1 MRMTK
6 EQRRAAAQPLSYEHN
21 SETIPDVRSKLPDH
35 LSHRGEI
42 LFPNGRMLV
51 QRPLPPRV
59 ATQPLISTL
68 KPPWATKIAYRTS
81 VPIFDIERTPPI
93 SPSKHRK
100 KRAAQWR
107 RWDQEIIPLL
117 IPHYSWVVWETKCWR
132 ELEKLGPP
140 VQDCDCIPRIQR
152 VTIMQF
158 SSVED
163 MDVPVCECRL
173 AAVTLVR
180 GGAFP
185 CAPLQPSLAVDLRV
199 LEFALK
205 LFLNGRAK
213 PYRVLHDAGD
223 CLEYHGNTLCRR
235 FSNALD
241 MVRAPAGPV
250 QKPITARRW
259 RKMRSVPPAPVVA
272 RDESP
277 DSSPHRRASPARS
290 STPVTPRPHRSP
302 SRSPSPARHI
312 WGQPREPTPGGLPP
326 TTPSRSEREPPEPP
340 RIRKRGRS
348 PRPDRPDPPFPDPPP
363 RACPSEY
370 LRSRCPL
377 CFGNSYHD
385 PLQLSVKPR
394 PAILRGRH
402 PCSHFV
408 PEADAKATDAYVNET
423 RGTFGPAEPRSKK
436 SKTKTTSAAEGDR
449 GRVRPPRPSS
459 PLARFL
465 DACKA
470 SFKAADE
477 KRVKASTDFFEDTGL
492 MALLCRHDRVLWL
505 VNMQTRGEQQYYVIV
520 LLETLFQHLP
530 QDITVGILYDIACTL
545 ERSCRKWGFLSRFM
559 HRIQFAV
566 SPYQLL
572 YHPRKRTAF
581 GLSDSEGCERFWHAI
596 SHLIAVLRI
605 SGKWQRLYVLDAQIE
620 HADELSLQR
629 LGDWLRQRSLHSR
642 KKRQEAESALAEC
655 RVRIS
660 VLREQWQLQVIA
672 QTNPFPFFSGRS
684 KNKGQQAINAILLLR
699 SAVKKQTDYVNRLRA
714 KFLGAAED
722 ADEEADYYQVEFDKA
737 DAARATAEKTLREKE
752 RALGV
757 GERRA
762 LGKMS
767 HLQYYNARMNARA
780 TKRRLRDRLRQR
792 KFKLDLVERSFRRLV
807 NEQKLYSHTEAAVK
821 RREKGIQNLA
831 FEYNKQ
837 CAKVAQLIR
846 DKNAPRGN
854 AGTTAHPRRVNY
866 GSWTSMMKFGKM
878 LASTTTKP
886 LSRPPT
892 TVVWIKAV
900 LQIDRSNEEDIRLK
914 KEQAALQIPHRTDT
928 NTSSCAM
935 TSYISTPSVGPN
947 ATQLA
952 RARLDTRRAAR
963 GEDRHYNADQ
973 AEFSDEEEEW
983 ESGGENE
990 VFSMLDTLA
999 TADAYR
1005 EEDWKA
1011 RTSRMT

>member
-1 MRMTK
+1 MSIENLGLEPSDTKASGHIHLQVTVPQPVISIACYPGVPLIQSRNRMRMTK

-59 ATQPLISTL
+59 GHVGFDSYTTADIDPETPVGNQDRLPDVGT
-68 KPPWATKIAYRTS
+68 
-81 VPIFDIERTPPI
+81 IFDIERTPPI

-117 IPHYSWVVWETKCWR
+117 IPHYSWVVWETKCLR

-152 VTIMQF
+152 VTIMRF

-173 AAVTLVR
+173 AAVTLIKPTVEHTPADDSVR
-180 GGAFP
+180 
-185 CAPLQPSLAVDLRV
+185 
-199 LEFALK
+199 
-205 LFLNGRAK
+205 
-213 PYRVLHDAGD
+213 
-223 CLEYHGNTLCRR
+223 
-235 FSNALD
+235 LD

-250 QKPITARRW
+250 QSPLPRGAE
-259 RKMRSVPPAPVVA
+259 KMRSVPPAPVVA

-277 DSSPHRRASPARS
+277 DSSPHRRASPARP
-290 STPVTPRPHRSP
+290 STPVTPRPPPLAQPKSQ
-302 SRSPSPARHI
+302 SRTPHLGSA
-312 WGQPREPTPGGLPP
+312 REPTPGGPATDDTIPLG
-326 TTPSRSEREPPEPP
+326 TVDLIVCLDACFTQKRKTSASDPSR
-340 RIRKRGRS
+340 
-348 PRPDRPDPPFPDPPP
+348 
-363 RACPSEY
+363 
-370 LRSRCPL
+370 
-377 CFGNSYHD
+377 
-385 PLQLSVKPR
+385 
-394 PAILRGRH
+394 RH

-436 SKTKTTSAAEGDR
+436 SKTKTTSAAEETEDGYDHLDLLL
-449 GRVRPPRPSS
+449 PRSV
-459 PLARFL
+459 L
-465 DACKA
+465 DACEA

-559 HRIQFAV
+559 HR
-566 SPYQLL
+566 SE
-572 YHPRKRTAF
+572 TAF

-629 LGDWLRQRSLHSR
+629 LGDWLRRRSLQQPE
-642 KKRQEAESALAEC
+642 KCQEAESALS
-655 RVRIS
+655 RRP
-660 VLREQWQLQVIA
+660 
-672 QTNPFPFFSGRS
+672 NPFP
-684 KNKGQQAINAILLLR
+684 
-699 SAVKKQTDYVNRLRA
+699 TDYVNRLRA

-722 ADEEADYYQVEFDKA
+722 ADEEADYHQVEFDKA
-737 DAARATAEKTLREKE
+737 DACPSYGPRRPY
-752 RALGV
+752 
-757 GERRA
+757 ERRA
-762 LGKMS
+762 CPTSNTIMLG
-767 HLQYYNARMNARA
+767 MNARA
-780 TKRRLRDRLRQR
+780 TKAAAARSAAPTQIRIRSRRA
-792 KFKLDLVERSFRRLV
+792 VVSMTGEWP
-807 NEQKLYSHTEAAVK
+807 AVK
-821 RREKGIQNLA
+821 RREKGIQHLA

-846 DKNAPRGN
+846 DKNAPRGMLAPRPIPDGELWKLDVDDEIWEN
-854 AGTTAHPRRVNY
+854 VWPRRRRNR
-866 GSWTSMMKFGKM
+866 
-878 LASTTTKP
+878 AADH
-886 LSRPPT
+886 PT
-892 TVVWIKAV
+892 TVVVIKAV
-900 LQIDRSNEEDIRLK
+900 LQIDRSHEEDIRLK
-914 KEQAALQIPHRTDT
+914 KERAASPSLVSLKRWALVNSALNEADT
-928 NTSSCAM
+928 APDRYQYELMRDDLIYQHS
-935 TSYISTPSVGPN
+935 PPWGPN

-990 VFSMLDTLA
+990 GL
-999 TADAYR
+999 
-1005 EEDWKA
+1005 
-1011 RTSRMT
+1011 